1 MPVRFLAL
9 PAGFLLDLALGD
21 PAWIPHPVILIGKL
35 ISFLEKVL
43 RPHAE
48 KKAAEAGLKKNG
60 QVMILYG
67 AVLVLITCILSFLI
81 PLLVLRFLYRIL
93 PAAGFA
99 LETFWCFQLTAAKSL
114 RSESMKVYTALEAGN
129 TEKART
135 AVSRIVG
142 RETDRLDREGIIKA
156 AVETVAENVSDGVV
170 APLFYM
176 ALGGAPLMFLYKA
189 INTMDSMIGYKNDRY
204 LYFGKC
210 AARLDDAA
218 NFIPSRIS
226 ALLIILSAYAADYDG
241 EGAFRIF
248 LRDRKKHASPNSA
261 QTESAAAGA
270 LQIQLGGDAVYFGKT
285 VKKPVIGDPIRKPEP
300 EDIPRVNRLA
310 YFTSV
315 LGAELF
321 TVVFFL
327 ILRFTV

>member
-1 MPVRFLAL
+1 MK
-9 PAGFLLDLALGD
+9 LLDLSGT
-21 PAWIPHPVILIGKL
+21 
-35 ISFLEKVL
+35 LE
-43 RPHAE
+43 
-48 KKAAEAGLKKNG
+48 
-60 QVMILYG
+60 
-67 AVLVLITCILSFLI
+67 
-81 PLLVLRFLYRIL
+81 
-93 PAAGFA
+93 
-99 LETFWCFQLTAAKSL
+99 
-114 RSESMKVYTALEAGN
+114 
-129 TEKART
+129 
-135 AVSRIVG
+135 
-142 RETDRLDREGIIKA
+142 
-156 AVETVAENVSDGVV
+156 
-170 APLFYM
+170 
-176 ALGGAPLMFLYKA
+176 
-189 INTMDSMIGYKNDRY
+189 
-204 LYFGKC
+204 YFGKC